1 MNNEAWNVFIDSL
14 GTSERHIVT
23 TVAEHFSDIAAKFG
37 ARILEKQEVI
47 DGKLDQVL
55 AAVNGFAV
63 RVAVVEDRLAALEQR
78 VTEIERRERLS
89 SEP

>member
-14 GTSERHIVT
+14 GAPERHIVT

-37 ARILEKQEVI
+37 ARILEKQETI

-63 RVAVVEDRLAALEQR
+63 RVAAVEDRLTALEQR
-78 VTEIERRERLS
+78 VARLEERERAS
-89 SEP
+89 GEA

>member
-1 MNNEAWNVFIDSL
+1 MNNEAWNAFIDSL
-14 GTSERHIVT
+14 GAAERAIVT

-63 RVAVVEDRLAALEQR
+63 RVAVVEDRLIALEQRIAALEQR
-78 VTEIERRERLS
+78 DRAS